1 MAIRCPHCGR
11 QYDVTLFQFGRTVR
25 CPCGET
31 VVFEHRQEAPL
42 TYSEIF
48 NVLAEAEKREAE
60 TIKRMADRIS
70 SLIVASDYPLVD
82 IEIEMERLK
91 EKCSE
96 LFPDKVHLYH
106 MIYESRFKRLWE
118 QFRDKQ

>member
-1 MAIRCPHCGR
+1 M
-11 QYDVTLFQFGRTVR
+11 TLFQFGRTVR

-91 EKCSE
+91 EKCAE
-96 LFPDKVHLYH
+96 LFPDSLHLYH
-106 MIYESRFKRLWE
+106 LIYESRFKRLWV
-118 QFRDKQ
+118 QFRNKQ